1 MTAKV
6 NDRYNADNN
15 GFGVR
20 KDAPPAKNPAL
31 TGMQTYYD
39 DAAFY
44 LGASQ
49 LIPAEIPVANYAQ
62 SIAFGGDPR
71 PQLRTL
77 DADWARLALRTAA

>member
-1 MTAKV
+1 MQDSYDQAK
-6 NDRYNADNN
+6 
-15 GFGVR
+15 FS
-20 KDAPPAKNPAL
+20 
-31 TGMQTYYD
+31 
-39 DAAFY
+39 

-77 DADWARLALRTAA
+77 DSDWARLALRTAA